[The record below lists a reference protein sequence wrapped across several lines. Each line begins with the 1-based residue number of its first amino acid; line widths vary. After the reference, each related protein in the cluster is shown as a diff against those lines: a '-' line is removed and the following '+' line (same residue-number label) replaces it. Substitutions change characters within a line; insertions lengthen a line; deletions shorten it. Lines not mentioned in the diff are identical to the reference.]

1 MENHYWQLFPV
12 ICVYKN
18 IFLQLRPL
26 FFILFFFLRLSF
38 YTVFDFS
45 LALFVF

>member
-18 IFLQLRPL
+18 IFLQLKHL
-26 FFILFFFLRLSF
+26 FFILFFLRLSF